1 MGREQYENMNQV
13 SSKKSFQE
21 LRRWRKE
28 RVGKIKDLSYVVPT
42 FEPRRIDYLQLNRTE
57 TTITWIGH
65 ASFLLQMKG
74 LNILTDPVWAERM
87 GFERRLARPGL
98 KLRELPSIDIILLSH
113 AHYDHLN
120 LPTLRAVCAANE
132 RYRGE
137 QPLLLVPSGLSQW
150 LTRKGFKKVE
160 ELGWWQSRTIGEVE
174 LSFVPAQHWTRRTLW
189 DMNSSHWGGWV
200 LRTEGKRSIYFAGD
214 SGYFPGFRM
223 IGEKYRPD
231 YVLMPIG
238 AYEPEWFMGQQH
250 VTPEQAIQAFL
261 DAEGSVLIPMHYG
274 TFRLAD
280 DTAAEALGRLHAEWT
295 RRQPGGKR
303 LAVMTHGETIVA
315 GE

>member
-1 MGREQYENMNQV
+1 
-13 SSKKSFQE
+13 
-21 LRRWRKE
+21 
-28 RVGKIKDLSYVVPT
+28 
-42 FEPRRIDYLQLNRTE
+42 
-57 TTITWIGH
+57 
-65 ASFLLQMKG
+65 
-74 LNILTDPVWAERM
+74 
-87 GFERRLARPGL
+87 
-98 KLRELPSIDIILLSH
+98 
-113 AHYDHLN
+113 
-120 LPTLRAVCAANE
+120 
-132 RYRGE
+132 
-137 QPLLLVPSGLSQW
+137 
-150 LTRKGFKKVE
+150 
-160 ELGWWQSRTIGEVE
+160 
-174 LSFVPAQHWTRRTLW
+174 
-189 DMNSSHWGGWV
+189 MNSSHWGGWV